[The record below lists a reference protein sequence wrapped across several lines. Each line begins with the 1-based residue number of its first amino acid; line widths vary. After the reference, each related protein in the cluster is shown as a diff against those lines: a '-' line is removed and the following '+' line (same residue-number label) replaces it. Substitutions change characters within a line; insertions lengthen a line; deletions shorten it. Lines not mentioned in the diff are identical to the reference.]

1 MIEIILAV
9 VSIHGKY
16 IKRKKCFYYAIGVSE
31 ECIYI
36 TQFKVENGE
45 FSFEDTKII
54 HKSDLNW
61 IEGNKE
67 YCSTL
72 RFVFNFING
81 NKFVWYMDESNV
93 KVDSICEVN
102 IQQKEEMKVAY

>member
-1 MIEIILAV
+1 M
-9 VSIHGKY
+9 
-16 IKRKKCFYYAIGVSE
+16 
-31 ECIYI
+31 
-36 TQFKVENGE
+36 ENGE
-45 FSFEDTKII
+45 FSFEDTKIK
-54 HKSDLNW
+54 HKSDLKW

-72 RFVFNFING
+72 RFVFNFKNG

-102 IQQKEEMKVAY
+102 IQQKEEMKAAYEIIKRWMALGLGFFISIFCGFFGLVFEEGSKGYL